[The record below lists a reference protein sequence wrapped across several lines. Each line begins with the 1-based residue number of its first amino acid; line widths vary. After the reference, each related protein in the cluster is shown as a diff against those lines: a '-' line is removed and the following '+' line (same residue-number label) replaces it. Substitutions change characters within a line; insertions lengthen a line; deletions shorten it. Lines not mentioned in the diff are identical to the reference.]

1 MQRKINLT
9 RWFVDKWEKP
19 CKTKTPMGDFKVTI
33 SKNLLINNQAVTSIR
48 NLTNYLAY
56 AEIPTY
62 SWTFAS
68 ILNWTWF
75 YSSLLSF
82 DVQTFNFWLTLC
94 TDLSTWL
101 TPTTWTD
108 VVGYKILHFINNED
122 LKALDYKTLW
132 RTNIVTS
139 HRKNKSLGICIHVW
153 WLLK

>member
-19 CKTKTPMGDFKVTI
+19 CKAKTPMGDFKVTI
-33 SKNLLINNQAVTSIR
+33 SKNPLINNQAITSIR

-56 AEIPTY
+56 PEIPTY

-82 DVQTFNFWLTLC
+82 DVQTSNFWLTLC
-94 TDLSTWL
+94 TNLSTWL
-101 TPTTWTD
+101 TPPTWTD

-122 LKALDYKTLW
+122 LKALGYKTLW
-132 RTNIVTS
+132 RTNVVAS
-139 HRKNKSLGICIHVW
+139 HRKNKFLGIYIHVW